1 MHPSVPHSTSTGASW
16 INEIE
21 RFVGPGTEGHNAQRV
36 GAVEDAIRAIEAAT
50 GHPEL
55 RRIPKR

>member
-1 MHPSVPHSTSTGASW
+1 VENFPAGL
-16 INEIE
+16 
-21 RFVGPGTEGHNAQRV
+21 NAKRV

-50 GHPEL
+50 DHPEL

>member
-1 MHPSVPHSTSTGASW
+1 VDPRLRELIRQLDDEAGRGEFPSGL
-16 INEIE
+16 
-21 RFVGPGTEGHNAQRV
+21 NAKRV

-50 GHPEL
+50 DHPEL